1 MDIDI
6 KTNLDEFVAHLSDL
20 EKKQLPFATSRA
32 LNDVAKDMQAKVI
45 DATTSHFNN
54 TKQWYLPGRPLGI
67 KRIFSDKRDLT
78 SGVFTKAPFG
88 ILQEEGGVKT
98 ATKTAN
104 LAIPLDDIQ
113 KKYKTNRPGL
123 SGAKRALQETGKRK
137 PFIIMANGKLG
148 MYQRTTKKRFPLK
161 LLFRL
166 QPSARTEKRWGF
178 KDAAEGEARRRFV
191 SAFQKRLIEAIESMK
206 Q

>member
-1 MDIDI
+1 MDV
-6 KTNLDEFVAHLSDL
+6 KFESNLDEFVAHLSDL

-45 DATTSHFNN
+45 SATENNFNN
-54 TKQWYLPGRPLGI
+54 TKKWWSPNQPLGI
-67 KRIFSDKRDLT
+67 KTALSKKQDLT
-78 SGVFTKAPFG
+78 ASVFTRAYFG
-88 ILQEEGGVKT
+88 VLQEEGGVKT

-113 KKYKTNRPGL
+113 KKYQTNRPGL
-123 SGAKRALQETGKRK
+123 SGAKRALQDTGKRK

-166 QPSARTEKRWGF
+166 QPSARTQKRWGF
-178 KDAAEGEARRRFV
+178 KDAAEGEARQRFV
-191 SAFQKRLIEAIESMK
+191 SAFKRRLIEAIGSMR
-206 Q
+206 